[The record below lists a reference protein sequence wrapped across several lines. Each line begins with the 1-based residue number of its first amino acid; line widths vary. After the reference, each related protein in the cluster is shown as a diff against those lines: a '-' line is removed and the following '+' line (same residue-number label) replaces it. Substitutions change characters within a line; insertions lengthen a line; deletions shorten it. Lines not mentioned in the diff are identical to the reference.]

1 MTLWRPMEP
10 VDLEEVHSIADR
22 THPDHPEDFAV
33 LAERRQ
39 LFPDGCKV
47 LDRDGAIVGYAI
59 SHPWLFGAPPAL
71 NSLLGALPAEPNT
84 LYLHDL
90 AIASAARGN
99 GCASRAVQ
107 QLAGLATQL
116 GLPNV
121 SLVAVSGS
129 RVFWEKHGFVPKDLP
144 GLSTKLASYGGD
156 AIFLARDLT
165 SPA

>member
-71 NSLLGALPAEPNT
+71 NSLLELCQPNPIRSTSTIWRSRPLREETDAPAAPFSSSQGWRRNWGCPTCRSSRSAGRGFFGRNT
-84 LYLHDL
+84 GLFRRLCPAYQ
-90 AIASAARGN
+90 RN
-99 GCASRAVQ
+99 SRA
-107 QLAGLATQL
+107 T
-116 GLPNV
+116 
-121 SLVAVSGS
+121 VAMQSS
-129 RVFWEKHGFVPKDLP
+129 WP
-144 GLSTKLASYGGD
+144 
-156 AIFLARDLT
+156 AI
-165 SPA
+165 

>member
-10 VDLEEVHSIADR
+10 VDLDEVHSIADR
-22 THPDHPEDFAV
+22 TYPDHPEDFAI

-39 LFPDGCKV
+39 LFPVGCKV

-99 GCASRAVQ
+99 G
-107 QLAGLATQL
+107 
-116 GLPNV
+116 
-121 SLVAVSGS
+121 
-129 RVFWEKHGFVPKDLP
+129 
-144 GLSTKLASYGGD
+144 
-156 AIFLARDLT
+156 
-165 SPA
+165 